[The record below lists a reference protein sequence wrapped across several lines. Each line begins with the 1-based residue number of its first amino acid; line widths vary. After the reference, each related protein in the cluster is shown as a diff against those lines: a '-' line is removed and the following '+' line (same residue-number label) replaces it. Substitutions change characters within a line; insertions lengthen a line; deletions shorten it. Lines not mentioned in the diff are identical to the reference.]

1 MSKEGLFASIDIV
14 VDPADQGGVI
24 LSNRIALPD
33 YSGSLT
39 ARLAQWREACP
50 DRIFL
55 SEIPEGLFGE
65 NNRIFYSYARIDAM
79 VTAMARHFL
88 DQGIGRDN
96 PPMIIANNS
105 VAHAVAMLGAM
116 RAGLAAAI
124 VPPSAVDKA
133 AQPFAKFDKMLA
145 AIRPGVILA
154 ENPALCTSAIKQLG
168 ASKITIEH
176 LSLPSVGDG
185 ASRDDFPE
193 LTADSIGKF
202 LFTSGSTGS
211 PKAVPQSQRMMV
223 SNMQAYGELW
233 LFLKHTPPLM
243 VDWLPWSHVFGGNC
257 CFNLALYFG
266 GTVHIDKGNPS
277 PKGMQH
283 SIAAIAAN
291 KLNMYFNVPMGYEA
305 LARTLRERDDLA
317 AHFFADLHFL
327 FNAGAALPA
336 STRAQLETLSAR
348 WTSNSPPI
356 IGGWGATETAP
367 TSTAIYFDNADAGNL
382 GLPIPGTEIKMVPDG
397 DGFELRVRGPN
408 VMPGYWRD
416 EKSTNEA
423 FDEDGF
429 FRIGDRGNFA
439 EPDRPGSGIIFDGR
453 LAENFKLLSGTW
465 VNVGAL
471 RLALIEKGK
480 PLIQDVVLAGE
491 GRDKIAALIFLSRPG
506 CSAYLHSQSND
517 AGEGDE
523 MATHPD
529 VRAAIEA
536 LLREHNALNPGSS
549 RRIAFFRLQSEE
561 PIISAN
567 EITEKGYINQRAVLK
582 RRSAEV
588 EAAYAGKP
596 L

>member
-1 MSKEGLFASIDIV
+1 MSESLFASIDIAIG
-14 VDPADQGGVI
+14 PADQGGVI
-24 LSNRIALPD
+24 LSNRIVLPEYD
-33 YSGSLT
+33 ESLT
-39 ARLAQWREACP
+39 ERLTHWRNTFP

-55 SEIPEGLFGE
+55 SEIPEGLSGE
-65 NNRIFYSYARIDAM
+65 NSRIFYSYARIDAL
-79 VTAMARHFL
+79 VTAAARQFM
-88 DQGIGRDN
+88 DWGIGRDN

-105 VAHAVAMLGAM
+105 VAHAVAILGAM

-124 VPPSAVDKA
+124 VPPSAVDTIA
-133 AQPFAKFDKMLA
+133 RPFAKFGKMLA

-154 ENPALCTSAIKQLG
+154 ENPALCIA
-168 ASKITIEH
+168 AVEH
-176 LSLPSVGDG
+176 LEASEIAVEQLTLPPVCDG
-185 ASRDDFPE
+185 SSRSAFPE

-211 PKAVPQSQRMMV
+211 PKAVPQTQRMMV

-266 GTVHIDKGNPS
+266 GTMHIDKGNPS
-277 PKGMQH
+277 PKALHH
-283 SIAAIAAN
+283 SIAAIEAN
-291 KLNMYFNVPMGYEA
+291 KLNMYFNVPMGYDA
-305 LARTLRERDDLA
+305 LARILRERDDLA
-317 AHFFADLHFL
+317 AHFFGNLHFL

-336 STRAQLETLSAR
+336 STRAQLESLSAR
-348 WTSNSPPI
+348 WTSTRPPI

-367 TSTAIYFDNADAGNL
+367 TSTAIYFDNAYPGNL

-408 VMPGYWRD
+408 VMSGYWCD
-416 EKSTNEA
+416 EKSTSDA

-429 FRIGDRGNFA
+429 FKIGDRGNFA
-439 EPDRPGSGIIFDGR
+439 DPDRPGAGILFDGR

-480 PLIQDVVLAGE
+480 PLIRDVVLAGE
-491 GRDKIAALIFLSRPG
+491 GRDKIAALIFLSGPG
-506 CSAYLHSQSND
+506 CSAYLQSQGKV
-517 AGEGDE
+517 AGEGE
-523 MATHPD
+523 EIATRPD
-529 VRAAIEA
+529 IRVAIEA
-536 LLREHNALNPGSS
+536 LLREHNAVNPGSS
-549 RRIAFFRLQSEE
+549 RKIAFSRLQSEE